1 MDWQIKKFEYVHSL
15 SLFVPSKTY
24 YHADNNIAE
33 QPITNNKFVAV
44 LFLLIDTVLLYLI
57 QFKLEIKK
65 NIQ

>member
-1 MDWQIKKFEYVHSL
+1 MFIHVLCSCPPRL
-15 SLFVPSKTY
+15 TIMLIT
-24 YHADNNIAE
+24 ILRE
-33 QPITNNKFVAV
+33 QPITNNKVVAV